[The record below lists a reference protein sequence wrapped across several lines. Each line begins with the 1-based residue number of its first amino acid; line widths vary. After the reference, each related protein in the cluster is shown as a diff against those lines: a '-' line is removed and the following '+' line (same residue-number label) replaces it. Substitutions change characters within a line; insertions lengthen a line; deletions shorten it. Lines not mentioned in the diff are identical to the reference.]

1 MSEMMGAERV
11 AVEKARRKKKKQEA
25 AAATASKLV
34 PGDARLH
41 DEKEEEED
49 TAQLST
55 PQLSTP
61 RRTVLSTP
69 RKECVYRCWTRSA
82 TSKIDPAMAAL
93 ARAYP
98 FVCDKYV
105 VEDSYVIWPRDGM
118 ISRPDIH
125 QLKPGQEIYCLYTN
139 TRIASP
145 STSQVPL

>member
-1 MSEMMGAERV
+1 MEEKTVSEMMGAERV

-105 VEDSYVIWPRDGM
+105 LEDS
-118 ISRPDIH
+118 
-125 QLKPGQEIYCLYTN
+125 
-139 TRIASP
+139 
-145 STSQVPL
+145 